1 MGRRQKQRSIA
12 RRLFTSMTLVVLC
25 SMVLLASIF
34 FTLAGQ
40 YTYDE
45 NLNNLNTAVERVAQ
59 VLSVAENEIE
69 DEAMRHKI
77 AQHASAL
84 VTEVTDAALLVADSD
99 GKIIYVGEG
108 VTLAGDTLS
117 EHMQE
122 VFRSA
127 EKGAR
132 SSRAQSITDMDGL
145 LEKKY
150 YVVGSCYAGDNG
162 ESYLAVISDA
172 GRFSGYLSDL
182 VFSFLWAALFMF
194 LVSAGLALI
203 TARRVSAPLTQI
215 SKAASQFGRGDFSAR
230 ITVQRESNDE
240 IAQLAQNFNTMAAN
254 LEAIDRSRQSF
265 MGNIA
270 HELRTPMTSIKGFV
284 DGMLD
289 GVIPP
294 ELYPRYLTLVSD
306 EVARLTRLIQSMLD
320 ITKLE
325 VGEYKVN
332 ARSYDIWETI
342 GAVLM
347 NSEQRLVEGR
357 IGIGGYDP
365 QRTLVYAD
373 SDLIYQV
380 VFNIVDNAIKFTP
393 EGGRIDLA
401 VAAVKDRVHVHIRN
415 TGEGVPAEQL
425 PHLFERFYKGDKSRG
440 IHSRGAG
447 LGMHISKVL
456 IGVSGGSIRV
466 DSDSASWTEFSFDL
480 PAGRPELPPPKKERT
495 GGRLM
500 KFRKKQQ

>member
-1 MGRRQKQRSIA
+1 MGRQPKQRSIA
-12 RRLFTSMTLVVLC
+12 RRLFTSVTLVVLC
-25 SMVLLASIF
+25 SMGLLASIF

-40 YTYDE
+40 YIYNE
-45 NLNNLNTAVERVAQ
+45 NLNNLNAAVEQVGQ
-59 VLSVAENEIE
+59 VLTMAENEIPDAALRE
-69 DEAMRHKI
+69 KLTRH
-77 AQHASAL
+77 AAAL
-84 VTEVTDAALLVADSD
+84 VTEVTEAELLVADSD
-99 GKIIYVGEG
+99 GRVVYTGSG
-108 VTLAGDTLS
+108 VTLTGDALS
-117 EHMQE
+117 ERMQE
-122 VFRSA
+122 RFRNTGSSI
-127 EKGAR
+127 R
-132 SSRAQSITDMDGL
+132 RSRAQSITDLDGL
-145 LEKKY
+145 LDKKY
-150 YVVGSCYAGDNG
+150 YVVGGCYAGEAG
-162 ESYLAVISDA
+162 ETFLLVLSDA

-182 VFSFLWAALFMF
+182 ITSFLWASLFML
-194 LVSAGLALI
+194 LVSGGLALI
-203 TARRVSAPLTQI
+203 MARRVSAPLSQI
-215 SKAASQFGRGDFSAR
+215 SKAAGQFGRGDFSAR
-230 ITVQRESNDE
+230 ITVESGSNDE

-270 HELRTPMTSIKGFV
+270 HELRTPMTSIKGFI

-294 ELYPRYLTLVSD
+294 ELYPKYLGLVSD

-325 VGEYKVN
+325 AGEYKVN

-365 QRTLVYAD
+365 QRVLVYAD

-380 VFNIVDNAIKFTP
+380 VYNIVDNAIKFTP
-393 EGGRIDLA
+393 EGGRIDLS
-401 VAAVKDRVHVHIRN
+401 VAAVKDRVYVHIRN

-425 PHLFERFYKGDKSRG
+425 PYLFERFYKGDKSRG
-440 IHSRGAG
+440 IHAKGAG

-480 PAGRPELPPPKKERT
+480 PAGRPALPPPKKERT
-495 GGRLM
+495 GGRLI
-500 KFRKKQQ
+500 KFRKRQQ

>member
-1 MGRRQKQRSIA
+1 MGRHPKQRSIA
-12 RRLFTSMTLVVLC
+12 RRLFTSVTLAVLC
-25 SMVLLASIF
+25 SMGLLASIF

-40 YTYDE
+40 YIYNE
-45 NLNNLNTAVERVAQ
+45 NLSNLNAAVEQVSRVLAM
-59 VLSVAENEIE
+59 AEEEIPDATLRE
-69 DEAMRHKI
+69 KLTRH
-77 AQHASAL
+77 AAAL
-84 VTEVTDAALLVADSD
+84 VTEVTDAELLVADAGGRVVYTGGD
-99 GKIIYVGEG
+99 
-108 VTLAGDTLS
+108 VTLTGDTLS
-117 EHMQE
+117 PRMQE
-122 VFRSA
+122 RFRNA
-127 EKGAR
+127 GVVAKH
-132 SSRAQSITDMDGL
+132 SRAQSITDLDGL
-145 LEKKY
+145 LDKRY
-150 YVVGSCYAGDNG
+150 YVVGSSYAGEEG
-162 ESYLAVISDA
+162 ETFLLVLSDA

-182 VFSFLWAALFMF
+182 ISSFLWASLFML
-194 LVSAGLALI
+194 LVSGGLALI
-203 TARRVSAPLTQI
+203 MARRVSAPLSQI
-215 SKAASQFGRGDFSAR
+215 SKAAGQFGRGDFSAR
-230 ITVQRESNDE
+230 ITVQDGSNDE

-270 HELRTPMTSIKGFV
+270 HELRTPMTSIKGFI

-294 ELYPRYLTLVSD
+294 ELYPRYLGLVSD

-325 VGEYKVN
+325 AGEYKVN

-365 QRTLVYAD
+365 QRVLVYAD

-380 VFNIVDNAIKFTP
+380 IYNIVDNAIKFTP

-425 PHLFERFYKGDKSRG
+425 PYLFERFYKGDKSRG
-440 IHSRGAG
+440 IHAKGAG

-480 PAGRPELPPPKKERT
+480 PAGRPALPSPKKERT

-500 KFRKKQQ
+500 KFRKRQQ

>member
-1 MGRRQKQRSIA
+1 MGRQPKQRSIA
-12 RRLFTSMTLVVLC
+12 RRLFTSVTLVVLC
-25 SMVLLASIF
+25 SMGLLASIF

-40 YTYDE
+40 YIYNE
-45 NLNNLNTAVERVAQ
+45 NLNNLNAAVEQVGQ
-59 VLSVAENEIE
+59 VLAMAETEIPNAALRE
-69 DEAMRHKI
+69 KLTD
-77 AQHASAL
+77 HAAAL
-84 VTEVTDAALLVADSD
+84 VTEVTEAELLVADSD
-99 GKIIYVGEG
+99 GRVIYTSGVPLDGE
-108 VTLAGDTLS
+108 VLS
-117 EHMQE
+117 ERMQE
-122 VFRSA
+122 RFRNTDASA
-127 EKGAR
+127 R
-132 SSRAQSITDMDGL
+132 RSRAQSITDLDGL
-145 LEKKY
+145 LQKKY
-150 YVVGSCYAGDNG
+150 YVVGCCYAGEEG
-162 ESYLAVISDA
+162 ETFLLALSDA

-182 VFSFLWAALFMF
+182 ITSFLWASLFML
-194 LVSAGLALI
+194 LVSGGLALI
-203 TARRVSAPLTQI
+203 MARRVSAPLSQI
-215 SKAASQFGRGDFSAR
+215 SKAAGQFGRGDFSAR
-230 ITVQRESNDE
+230 ITVHTGSNDE

-270 HELRTPMTSIKGFV
+270 HELRTPMTSIKGFI

-289 GVIPP
+289 GVIPT
-294 ELYPRYLTLVSD
+294 ELYPKYLGLVSD

-325 VGEYKVN
+325 AGEYKVN

-365 QRTLVYAD
+365 QRVLVYAD

-380 VFNIVDNAIKFTP
+380 IYNIVDNAIKFTP

-425 PHLFERFYKGDKSRG
+425 PYLFERFYKGDKSRG
-440 IHSRGAG
+440 IHAKGAG

-480 PAGRPELPPPKKERT
+480 PAGRPALPPPKKERT

-500 KFRKKQQ
+500 KFRRRQQ